1 MEGARPVLDIPP
13 LAQSRRSISSANPS
27 ITFLSCLLV
36 SELISSLKF
45 ADMDSQL
52 YRLQLHHNGKGV
64 SSSSDKSASSSR
76 KTVSTAPGS
85 GVGASQA
92 SPASAWTTNQELYW
106 AVPTVGFGSSGCPAH
121 GSAVCIDCRSGF

>member
-52 YRLQLHHNGKGV
+52 YRLQLHHNCLVLRQGCLVIVRQERIVVSQDRFHGAGV
-64 SSSSDKSASSSR
+64 WRRRLPSL
-76 KTVSTAPGS
+76 S
-85 GVGASQA
+85 GVG
-92 SPASAWTTNQELYW
+92 L
-106 AVPTVGFGSSGCPAH
+106 
-121 GSAVCIDCRSGF
+121 DD